1 MITYLFSAGVMVKR
15 KAGRWV
21 VTIALDHD
29 AWKVYDGWEMG
40 MKSARVCSAIALYK
54 VNQKK
59 NRNEAAKDKL
69 RERKMYRLEKDLKV
83 ANYRLECIQRDG
95 SDPGDGEAV
104 YLEVLATLAKEDAR
118 AIRGGRF

>member
-1 MITYLFSAGVMVKR
+1 LITYLFSASIMVTR

-40 MKSARVCSAIALYK
+40 MKSARTCSAIALYN

-59 NRNEAAKDKL
+59 NRNQAAKDKL

-83 ANYRLECIQRDG
+83 ANYRIECIQQDG

-104 YLEVLATLAKEDAR
+104 YLEVLGFEERKDR

>member
-1 MITYLFSAGVMVKR
+1 MPIR

-21 VTIALDHD
+21 VTVSLDHE
-29 AWKVYDGWEMG
+29 ALKVYQGFTKG
-40 MKSARVCSAIALYK
+40 MKSANVCSALLLYN

-59 NRNEAAKDKL
+59 NRNEAAIAELQVRKL
-69 RERKMYRLEKDLKV
+69 RRLEKDLKV
-83 ANYRLECIQRDG
+83 ANYRIECIQQDG

-104 YLEVLATLAKEDAR
+104 YLEVLGFEERKDR